1 MTHLPG
7 GLLVSVRSVDEAAE
21 AVAGGAVIV
30 DVKEPGRGPLGCAD
44 ADVAAAIVAFVGSA
58 GYCTLACGELAA
70 GVPVIAA
77 HVDRVMGLGAVTG
90 TAPRGAKAGPA
101 GLAVGDWQSA
111 FAALAHS
118 LPAGVEP
125 VAVAY
130 ADWSRANAPEPEA
143 LIAAAAAVG
152 AVTILIDTSDKAGPG
167 LVAACGLSRL
177 TDWVARARDVGMRV
191 ALAGRLE
198 PAEIRLVA
206 ASGAAIVGVRS
217 AACRGGRMG
226 RVDRG
231 NVAAL
236 ASTLGRSGQQPVDA
250 ILGEKP

>member
-1 MTHLPG
+1 MHLPG
-7 GLLVSVRSVDEAAE
+7 GLLVSVRSVEEAAE

-58 GYCTLACGELAA
+58 GCCTLACGELAA
-70 GVPVIAA
+70 GVPAIAA
-77 HVDRVMGLGAVTG
+77 HVNRVVGLAAVTG

-101 GLAVGDWQSA
+101 GLTVGEWQSA
-111 FAALAHS
+111 FAALAHA

-130 ADWSRANAPEPEA
+130 ADWARAKAPEPEA
-143 LIAAAAAVG
+143 LIAAAGAVG
-152 AVTILIDTSDKAGPG
+152 AVTLLIDTSDKAGPG

-177 TDWVARARDVGMRV
+177 TDWVARAGDVGMRV

-198 PAEIRLVA
+198 PAEIHLVA

-231 NVAAL
+231 NVTAL
-236 ASTLGRSGQQPVDA
+236 VSTLKDPVSSR
-250 ILGEKP
+250 